1 MDAGAHGKPR
11 GWADLPFTQAPRGEL
26 PGAVTSRN
34 DDGRVAHAPLLHQ
47 CEQRCGIRR
56 MEPDTAMRGR
66 TTEAVDLVAAV
77 DRIAAVEKDRVWHG
91 RVVVLLR
98 EPRPFHS
105 LRPIGATRRAIAG
118 AAGRNY
124 PSVTRHAVHR
134 HRHLL
139 HRLVDRDEDTCTGG
153 DRGQA

>member
-1 MDAGAHGKPR
+1 MESR
-11 GWADLPFTQAPRGEL
+11 GDGRTCPSLRRRVGEL
-26 PGAVTSRN
+26 PGAVTSGN
-34 DDGRVAHAPLLHQ
+34 DNGRVAHAPLVHQ

-66 TTEAVDLVAAV
+66 TTEVVDLVAAV

-105 LRPIGATRRAIAG
+105 LRPVGATPRAIAT

-124 PSVTRHAVHR
+124 PSVTRHAVHHSTNPTVLNR
-134 HRHLL
+134 
-139 HRLVDRDEDTCTGG
+139 
-153 DRGQA
+153 RGPGHSDAVQ